1 MAEVSRKIVLP
12 GDLLSTNPKTA
23 GPNTYVEGNKVYA
36 RVLGL
41 LDKTETMVRV
51 IPLKGR
57 YVPSIGDTVIGIV
70 KEVTANGWIVDIL
83 SPYVAFL
90 PVQENP
96 AMRPNK
102 KPNEVLDIGD
112 AIIAK
117 VMNIDPK
124 MRVTLTMKDKL
135 CRPIRVGRIVVINP
149 TRVPRVIGKK
159 GSMIKLLKS
168 ELDVQIIVGQNGLI
182 WINGDR
188 RKVSI
193 AEEAIYIIEQEAHT
207 EGLTDRIAEFVKK
220 RKVELGLAKPEEI
233 EAKEEVEE
241 KAEELG
247 EEKTEVE
254 EEKGKESEEI
264 ETEETKPEESLEI
277 PPEIPEERLKG
288 E

>member
-12 GDLLSTNPKTA
+12 GDLLSTNPKVA

-57 YVPSIGDTVIGIV
+57 YIPSLNDTVIGIV
-70 KEVTANGWIVDIL
+70 KEVSANGWIVDIH
-83 SPYVAFL
+83 SPYIAFL
-90 PVQENP
+90 PILENP
-96 AMRPNK
+96 SMKPNK

-220 RKVELGLAKPEEI
+220 RKVEMGLASPEE
-233 EAKEEVEE
+233 EAKEAAEEKVKEVEE
-241 KAEELG
+241 T
-247 EEKTEVE
+247 EKVDESVESTE
-254 EEKGKESEEI
+254 
-264 ETEETKPEESLEI
+264 EI
-277 PPEIPEERLKG
+277 PPEIPKERMEG
-288 E
+288 

>member
-57 YVPSIGDTVIGIV
+57 YVPSLGDTVIGIV

-96 AMRPNK
+96 AMKPNK

-207 EGLTDRIAEFVKK
+207 EGLTDRIAEFIKR
-220 RKVELGLAKPEEI
+220 RKVEMGLAKPEEV
-233 EAKEEVEE
+233 EKEEEVEE
-241 KAEELG
+241 VG
-247 EEKTEVE
+247 KTEVE
-254 EEKGKESEEI
+254 EEK
-264 ETEETKPEESLEI
+264 TEEVKTEEKPEEI